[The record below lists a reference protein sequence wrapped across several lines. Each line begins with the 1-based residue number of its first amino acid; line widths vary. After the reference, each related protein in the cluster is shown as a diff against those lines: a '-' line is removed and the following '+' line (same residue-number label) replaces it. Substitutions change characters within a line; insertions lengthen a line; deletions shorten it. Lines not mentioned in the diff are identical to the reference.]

1 MYLDPGSSTPH
12 SRRGRAPL
20 ALVVYDPPPEELGAP
35 IDWSAWYLT
44 DEDDMSEGIEQG
56 VILQGARSSLITLA
70 EERAWANT
78 FVGHDNFFAWVEEEP
93 LVRVSPDVY
102 LLDDPPPGPW
112 PKMWQT
118 WLPGHKPPR
127 WALEIVSDDWKKDY
141 ELNPPKYAQL
151 GAREL
156 VLFDPEAAASPDAR
170 RGSREA
176 RKVRVPLQVYRRGA
190 DGALVLV
197 YRGDGPA
204 FSEEIGA
211 FLVVQKDGGRALLR
225 IARDAAGTD
234 IVPTAEERAKAAEES
249 NQAAQERAKA
259 AEESTKAAQERAK
272 AAEERAQTAE
282 ERIQALEAELA
293 RVRSPK

>member
-1 MYLDPGSSTPH
+1 MPAFWRYSLGMFLDPGSSTPH
-12 SRRGRAPL
+12 SRRGRSPL

-56 VILQGARSSLITLA
+56 VILRGALSSLITLA

-102 LLDDPPPGPW
+102 LLDDPPPKPW

-118 WLPGHKPPR
+118 WLPGHKAPR
-127 WALEIVSDDWKKDY
+127 WALEIVSEDWKKDY

-151 GAREL
+151 GTREL
-156 VLFDPEAAASPDAR
+156 VLFDPDAAAKPDAR
-170 RGSREA
+170 KGIRGA
-176 RKVRVPLQVYRRGA
+176 RNVRVPLQIYRRGA

-197 YRGDGPA
+197 YRGNGPA

-211 FLVVQKDGGRALLR
+211 SLVVQKEEGMALLR
-225 IARDAAGTD
+225 IARDAAGSD
-234 IVPTAEERAKAAEES
+234 IVPTVEERAKAAETS
-249 NQAAQERAKA
+249 IKV
-259 AEESTKAAQERAK
+259 
-272 AAEERAQTAE
+272 AEERAKKAE

-293 RVRSPK
+293 RARSEK